1 MDTFYTTE
9 RNVAMLIYLMKQ
21 HGIKKVIA
29 SPGTTNITFVAS
41 IQQDSYFEI
50 YSAADERSAAYMA
63 CGLAAESGEAV
74 ALSCTGATASRN
86 YVPGLTEAFY
96 RKLPVLA
103 VTSTQHMGRIGQL
116 CPQVIDRSAIQND
129 IAVMSVQAPAIY
141 NDEDEWAC
149 NVKLNTAILALR
161 HRGGGPVHIDLATA
175 YSRDFSMKRLPDF
188 RVIRRITGND
198 GCPPISAGRVGI
210 FVGAH
215 TEWDERLTHMV
226 DAFCEAYNGVVFCD
240 HTSNYHGKY
249 RIQYNLICCQP
260 QYRGRASEM
269 ELLIDM
275 GEMSG
280 AYMRFAPA
288 TVWRVNPDGQ
298 IRDTFHKLSYMFDM
312 EEADFFERYV
322 QQAGGAVRDATYYG
336 ECRELFDSIAGRV
349 PEVPFSNV
357 WMAQQTIGR
366 IPEGSMLHLGIL
378 NTLRSWNFFEAP
390 DSVNCYSN
398 TGGFGIDGLVSAVV
412 GAALADKDRLHFL
425 VVGDLAFFYDMNVI
439 ANRHVGRNVR
449 ILLVNNG
456 CGTEFKNYSHFA
468 ACFGDRA
475 DDFIAASGHYGKQSR
490 ELVRNYVENLG
501 YTYLSANTKDEYLKN
516 VECFTDSQLSE
527 RPILFEAFT
536 QPEDESS
543 ALEMMDHILASAP
556 TVGGKAKQIA
566 KDMLGE
572 KGVNVLKGLVRR

>member
-1 MDTFYTTE
+1 
-9 RNVAMLIYLMKQ
+9 
-21 HGIKKVIA
+21 
-29 SPGTTNITFVAS
+29 
-41 IQQDSYFEI
+41 
-50 YSAADERSAAYMA
+50 
-63 CGLAAESGEAV
+63 
-74 ALSCTGATASRN
+74 
-86 YVPGLTEAFY
+86 
-96 RKLPVLA
+96 
-103 VTSTQHMGRIGQL
+103 
-116 CPQVIDRSAIQND
+116 
-129 IAVMSVQAPAIY
+129 
-141 NDEDEWAC
+141 
-149 NVKLNTAILALR
+149 
-161 HRGGGPVHIDLATA
+161 
-175 YSRDFSMKRLPDF
+175 
-188 RVIRRITGND
+188 
-198 GCPPISAGRVGI
+198 
-210 FVGAH
+210 
-215 TEWDERLTHMV
+215 
-226 DAFCEAYNGVVFCD
+226 
-240 HTSNYHGKY
+240 
-249 RIQYNLICCQP
+249 
-260 QYRGRASEM
+260 
-269 ELLIDM
+269 
-275 GEMSG
+275 
-280 AYMRFAPA
+280 
-288 TVWRVNPDGQ
+288 
-298 IRDTFHKLSYMFDM
+298 
-312 EEADFFERYV
+312 
-322 QQAGGAVRDATYYG
+322 
-336 ECRELFDSIAGRV
+336 
-349 PEVPFSNV
+349 
-357 WMAQQTIGR
+357 
-366 IPEGSMLHLGIL
+366 MLHLGIL